1 MNRVR
6 KKWRSIWASVVVA
19 TLLFGVAIIAAG
31 QMDSAPV
38 DTRESTMT
46 AEKHPVVGRTAH
58 PDGPT
63 EYALF
68 AAG

>member
-1 MNRVR
+1 M
-6 KKWRSIWASVVVA
+6 VVA

-38 DTRESTMT
+38 DTRESAMT